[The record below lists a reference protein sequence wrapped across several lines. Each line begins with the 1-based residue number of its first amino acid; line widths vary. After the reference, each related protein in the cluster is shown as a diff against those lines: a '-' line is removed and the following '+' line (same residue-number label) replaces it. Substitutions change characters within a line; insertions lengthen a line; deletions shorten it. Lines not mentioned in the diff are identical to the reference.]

1 MTENQ
6 WPQDENLTAPPA
18 TQNSGYGA
26 GTTGYGATGAGT
38 TGYGAAG
45 YQDDASSKKDVA
57 KEEAANVAG
66 EAKGAAQNVAE
77 TAKTEAK
84 NVAYEAKNSARDLL
98 HQAKSDLTS
107 QAGTQQTKAA
117 EGIRNI
123 SSQLRTMADA
133 PDQQGVAAD
142 LIRQAADRSA
152 SVASWLDNRDP
163 GSLLDEVKSFARQR
177 PGTFLLLAAGAG
189 LLAGRLGRSLQAGAP
204 ETGTAAGYG
213 STGGTL
219 PQYPA
224 QPPVTEGSL
233 DAGVGAPLYDR
244 AELGE
249 PAYTQPAY
257 GETTYG
263 EQATGQPAYGQ
274 PSTGQP
280 AYGEQTYG
288 EQPAYGE
295 PATGQPA
302 YGEQTYG
309 EQPAYGE
316 PGTGQ
321 PAYGEQTYGEQPA
334 YGEQTYGE
342 QPAYGE
348 PGVGEPGPG
357 EPGYGEPRRRD
368 TDDTEGGGR
377 PL

>member
-6 WPQDENLTAPPA
+6 WPQDEDLTTPPA

-38 TGYGAAG
+38 TGYGTPG

-66 EAKGAAQNVAE
+66 EAKGAARNVAE
-77 TAKTEAK
+77 TAKAEAA
-84 NVAYEAKNSARDLL
+84 NVASEAKNSARDLL

-107 QAGTQQTKAA
+107 QAGTQQAKAA
-117 EGIRNI
+117 EGIRSI

-189 LLAGRLGRSLQAGAP
+189 LVAGRLGRSLQAGAP
-204 ETGTAAGYG
+204 ETRTAGYG
-213 STGGTL
+213 SDTI
-219 PQYPA
+219 PPYPV
-224 QPPVTEGSL
+224 QPPVTEGSM

-263 EQATGQPAYGQ
+263 ETTYGEQP
-274 PSTGQP
+274 TGQP
-280 AYGEQTYG
+280 AYGETTYG
-288 EQPAYGE
+288 EQPTGQPAYGEPAYGE

-302 YGEQTYG
+302 YGE
-309 EQPAYGE
+309 PA
-316 PGTGQ
+316 
-321 PAYGEQTYGEQPA
+321 
-334 YGEQTYGE
+334 
-342 QPAYGE
+342 
-348 PGVGEPGPG
+348 PG

>member
-18 TQNSGYGA
+18 TQNTGYGA
-26 GTTGYGATGAGT
+26 GTTGYSATGAGT
-38 TGYGAAG
+38 TGYTGTPG
-45 YQDDASSKKDVA
+45 YQDAASSRKDVA
-57 KEEAANVAG
+57 KEEAANVAD

-98 HQAKSDLTS
+98 HQAKSDLTD
-107 QAGTQQTKAA
+107 QAGTQQAKAA

-142 LIRQAADRSA
+142 LIRQAADRSE

-163 GSLLDEVKSFARQR
+163 GSLLNEVKSFARQR

-204 ETGTAAGYG
+204 ETRTSTGVG
-213 STGGTL
+213 STGGTV
-219 PQYPA
+219 PPYPV
-224 QPPVTEGSL
+224 QPPATEGSL
-233 DAGVGAPLYDR
+233 GAGVGAPLYDQ

-249 PAYTQPAY
+249 PAYTQQAY
-257 GETTYG
+257 SEPTYG
-263 EQATGQPAYGQ
+263 EPA
-274 PSTGQP
+274 TGQP

-316 PGTGQ
+316 PATGQ
-321 PAYGEQTYGEQPA
+321 PAYGEQTYGEQ
-334 YGEQTYGE
+334 T
-342 QPAYGE
+342 YGE

-357 EPGYGEPRRRD
+357 EPGYGEPRRRA
-368 TDDTEGGGR
+368 TEDTEGGGR